1 LNSFEEL
8 NLSPKTLSALKGA
21 GFEHPTPIQAQAIP
35 HALAGRDVIGIAA
48 TGTGKTAAFLLP
60 IIERLGD
67 RKGTRALVLAP
78 TRELAL
84 QIGEELR
91 RFARGRH
98 LRGAVV
104 IGGVGMGAQTDA
116 FQKGSE
122 VVVATPGRLVD
133 HLQQGTARLDQIEVL
148 VLDEADRMLD
158 MGFRPQLDRILA
170 RLPQPRQTMLFSATT
185 DGEVAEFSRKVLR
198 EPARVEVHRS
208 GTTAARAVQQI
219 YFASSREKMALLL
232 ALLQADEESTLVFAR
247 TKRRADKI
255 LKALKRAGAKAAV
268 IHSDRSQGQRRMA
281 LDGFKDGTYRVL
293 VATDI
298 AARGIDVSDIGHV
311 VNFDMPHVAED
322 YVHRVGRTARHAAS
336 GRASS
341 FVAPEERDQLRG
353 IEQLTRAEIPR
364 ADVPRDSDV
373 FKAEMERAAAS
384 EAHPGAA
391 GGRSGSAAGRRGSG
405 EGHRREGG
413 AGPPA
418 RDGRRAPSGRH
429 RSAAE
434 GHGASATGHG
444 AAGHGPGGRAAGAGS
459 HRAPEGGP
467 APAEGGRR
475 VTGEGNR
482 VHGGGRHPPSERPRL
497 LGSWRPKRRR

>member
-1 LNSFEEL
+1 MNSFDEL
-8 NLSPKTLSALKGA
+8 NLSPKTLHALKGA

-60 IIERLGD
+60 ILERLGE

-91 RFARGRH
+91 RFGRGRH
-98 LRGAVV
+98 VRGAVV
-104 IGGVGMGAQTDA
+104 IGGVGMAPQTEA
-116 FQKGSE
+116 LHKGFE
-122 VVVATPGRLVD
+122 VVIATPGRLVD

-170 RLPQPRQTMLFSATT
+170 RLPRQRQTMLFSATT

-198 EPARVEVHRS
+198 EPVRVEVHRS
-208 GTTAARAVQQI
+208 GTTAPRAAQQI

-232 ALLQADEESTLVFAR
+232 ALLQGDEESTLVFAR

-322 YVHRVGRTARHAAS
+322 YVHRVGRTARYAAS

-341 FVAPEERDQLRG
+341 FVAPEEHDQLRG
-353 IEQLTRAEIPR
+353 IERLTRAEIPR
-364 ADVPRDSDV
+364 AEVPRESDV
-373 FKAEMERAAAS
+373 FVAEMQRAAAA
-384 EAHPGAA
+384 EADPGP
-391 GGRSGSAAGRRGSG
+391 GGARSGSATGRRRSGGGHRGDAGAGRPS
-405 EGHRREGG
+405 
-413 AGPPA
+413 
-418 RDGRRAPSGRH
+418 RDGRRAPSGHDRAVPEGQGAAPSGH
-429 RSAAE
+429 RAA
-434 GHGASATGHG
+434 SHG
-444 AAGHGPGGRAAGAGS
+444 AAGHGAGAPRTS
-459 HRAPEGGP
+459 HGGP
-467 APAEGGRR
+467 PRAEGGRR
-475 VTGEGNR
+475 VTGDGHR
-482 VHGGGRHPPSERPRL
+482 VHGSDPRSTSAKPRL
-497 LGSWRPKRRR
+497 VGSWRPKRRR